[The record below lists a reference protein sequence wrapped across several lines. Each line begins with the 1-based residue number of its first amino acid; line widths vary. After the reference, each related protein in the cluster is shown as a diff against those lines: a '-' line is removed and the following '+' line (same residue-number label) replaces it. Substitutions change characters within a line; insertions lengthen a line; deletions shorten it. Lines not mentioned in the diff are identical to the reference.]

1 MGGNG
6 RRKRLLDVPDLVL
19 CTAGLLACALASAET
34 NDWLIV
40 PGVRIGPLT
49 GSSTRNSLQRMFAA
63 TKISDQPIDM
73 DDGSSR
79 PGTVVNADDP
89 AAALAIIWSDETRMR
104 PEQVFVCYG
113 LIDTSCRWHTASAIG
128 MNSRLSDLEKANGKP
143 FVLLG
148 FERDFAGTVIS
159 WEGGK
164 LAREFEGAGR
174 LVLRLRPGSFD
185 MQQLTPAEEAAILAD
200 RVASDHPAIRK
211 LNPSVYRM
219 LFVFPR

>member
-73 DDGSSR
+73 GDGSSR

-174 LVLRLRPGSFD
+174 LVRTPGNSVNVQAGRCGCAAGRILSIRLAII
-185 MQQLTPAEEAAILAD
+185 LLPAATQILD
-200 RVASDHPAIRK
+200 QRDVA
-211 LNPSVYRM
+211 
-219 LFVFPR
+219 FG